1 MGWSFDTNASHHT
14 SSVVSVGNV
23 SVHMPVIRS
32 LLRGFGSFVLIPAL
46 LCSSGCSVFEDLAGE
61 KKGQKQKASDVTDVV
76 FLEDKDLD
84 ESSGLASSLRRP
96 GYFWTHNDSG
106 GNASIYAYDK
116 KGRRTGKVKLK
127 KVDADDWEDCCTFMS
142 NGQAKLLI
150 ADCGDNKKRR
160 SEIKIYVMDE
170 PDPRESESLKNFSRL
185 TVRYPDGPRD
195 CEAVAVDAVRKQIV
209 LLTKSLLPLC
219 EVYTLPLPDSD
230 RDSGEKEV
238 TARKIGT
245 VALPL
250 VTGADVD
257 QVTGDLWVTT
267 YFQAFQFRLSDRMQP
282 LSEQIRKLPQ
292 AVDLPK
298 WEQVEAVAVDS
309 DQNVWIT
316 SEGSPTPLGR
326 LVFE

>member
-1 MGWSFDTNASHHT
+1 M
-14 SSVVSVGNV
+14 
-23 SVHMPVIRS
+23 
-32 LLRGFGSFVLIPAL
+32 L
-46 LCSSGCSVFEDLAGE
+46 
-61 KKGQKQKASDVTDVV
+61 
-76 FLEDKDLD
+76 
-84 ESSGLASSLRRP
+84 
-96 GYFWTHNDSG
+96 
-106 GNASIYAYDK
+106 
-116 KGRRTGKVKLK
+116 
-127 KVDADDWEDCCTFMS
+127 
-142 NGQAKLLI
+142 
-150 ADCGDNKKRR
+150 
-160 SEIKIYVMDE
+160 
-170 PDPRESESLKNFSRL
+170 PR
-185 TVRYPDGPRD
+185 
-195 CEAVAVDAVRKQIV
+195 
-209 LLTKSLLPLC
+209 C

-238 TARKIGT
+238 TAKKIGT

-282 LSEQIRKLPQ
+282 LREQIRKLPQ